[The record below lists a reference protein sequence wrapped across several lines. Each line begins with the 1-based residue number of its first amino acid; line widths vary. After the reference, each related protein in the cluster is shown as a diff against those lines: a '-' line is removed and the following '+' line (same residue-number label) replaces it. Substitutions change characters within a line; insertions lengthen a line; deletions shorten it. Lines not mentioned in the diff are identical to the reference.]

1 MKDQKEI
8 QIAWE
13 TLNLIE
19 KLNTLLWNRYEQD
32 FIEIYLR
39 EEDESFL
46 RTIGDPNLTGTQDQT
61 TEK

>member
-19 KLNTLLWNRYEQD
+19 KLNNLLWNRYEQD

-39 EEDESFL
+39 EEEDKFL
-46 RTIGDPNLTGTQDQT
+46 RTIKHPSLTRTQDKTQG
-61 TEK
+61 

>member
-19 KLNTLLWNRYEQD
+19 KLNCLLWNRYEQN
-32 FIEIYLR
+32 FLEIYLR
-39 EEDESFL
+39 EEDDKFL
-46 RTIGDPNLTGTQDQT
+46 RTIGHPGLTKAQDNT
-61 TEK
+61 DE

>member
-13 TLNLIE
+13 TLDLIE
-19 KLNTLLWNRYEQD
+19 KLNNLLWDRYEQD

-39 EEDESFL
+39 EEEDKLL
-46 RTIGDPNLTGTQDQT
+46 RTIGHPNPTTAQDQT
-61 TEK
+61 EE

>member
-19 KLNTLLWNRYEQD
+19 KLNNLLWNRYEQD

-39 EEDESFL
+39 EEEDKFL
-46 RTIGDPNLTGTQDQT
+46 RPIGHPSLPRTQNK
-61 TEK
+61 TEG

>member
-19 KLNTLLWNRYEQD
+19 KLNNLLWNRYEQD

-39 EEDESFL
+39 EEEDKFL
-46 RTIGDPNLTGTQDQT
+46 STIAHPNPTTPQDQT
-61 TEK
+61 EE

>member
-13 TLNLIE
+13 IWNLVE
-19 KLNTLLWNRYEQD
+19 KLNNLLWDRYEED

-39 EEDESFL
+39 EEEDKFL
-46 RTIGDPNLTGTQDQT
+46 YTIAHPSLTTTQDK
-61 TEK
+61 TEG